1 MWKTWE
7 KMMFCT
13 LWPLTLIL
21 AFWEF
26 PLYFSTFLLLY
37 FELWHWHLQCWRS
50 QPQRLILP
58 WSWAKQVA
66 QQISVYRTGDT
77 FTRQGK
83 QRKHPE
89 RRGRELPQLASW
101 PLLVAWHFRGGIE
114 RILVNCSELKG
125 GRTKVSR
132 NSRFCAF
139 PLFPVEK
146 CYLFWVLCQKQWIFG
161 YFCSPFLRGKGA
173 KKKLKFVN
181 N

>member
-50 QPQRLILP
+50 QPQRPILP

-77 FTRQGK
+77 FIRQGK

-89 RRGRELPQLASW
+89 RRGREVPQLASW

-114 RILVNCSELKG
+114 RILVNCSELQRWRSKSV
-125 GRTKVSR
+125 KKQ
-132 NSRFCAF
+132 
-139 PLFPVEK
+139 PLLCFSTFSCK
-146 CYLFWVLCQKQWIFG
+146 KMLFILSSLSKTMDFWL
-161 YFCSPFLRGKGA
+161 FLRPFFA
-173 KKKLKFVN
+173 RERCKKETETCQ
-181 N
+181 